1 MSKLQYIK
9 ESGAE
14 IDWMDKLESVA
25 YKEPYPAIKI
35 TSPLKALVREISL
48 LSKLLLNTSNKNKNR
63 FLISAIQHILGFI
76 DIGRSNSA
84 IKKHQALYD
93 ESADQYLSNVN
104 DITYLLSEGNL
115 VGYFY

>member
-25 YKEPYPAIKI
+25 SKQPYPTIKI

-48 LSKLLLNTSNKNKNR
+48 LSKMLVNTSNNYKNR
-63 FLISAIQHILGFI
+63 FPISAIQHILGFI
-76 DIGRSNSA
+76 DVEVSNTA

-93 ESADQYLSNVN
+93 DSADHYLSNGN
-104 DITYLLSEGNL
+104 DMTNTP
-115 VGYFY
+115 F